1 VPVTIRSTAR
11 QGRGL
16 PSRLAAAFLA
26 AFALVLPLAL
36 TVTPAAAAPVV
47 ETVPADPAADPLA
60 AKACLGT
67 FGAATTDCP
76 AETVA
81 GTVPALAPDV
91 TSDWAGLAARFANG
105 IAAGLH
111 STVPQL
117 KDSLQSTT
125 APVPLPA
132 AGWMLV
138 AGLGALGLFRRRRDG
153 TPVPL
158 RTALRDG
165 ARADLGPRRD
175 PMFLRLPAALR
186 PGARR
191 SLLLRAR
198 GERLTAFAP
207 GRAAPDH
214 PRGGAGTR
222 PAVSAERAPPAA
234 PGQNPNPGSV
244 PSYPFR
250 SGPGSPLS
258 RDRIDGLAQRFFF
271 APAHVSRPHPFN
283 QNGQRPAPAPRLP
296 CLHLV
301 PGVRS
306 DLWQITVGVRTHA

>member
-1 VPVTIRSTAR
+1 VPVTIRTTAR

-26 AFALVLPLAL
+26 VLAL
-36 TVTPAAAAPVV
+36 TLPLLALSVTPAAAAPVV
-47 ETVPADPAADPLA
+47 ETAPDPMA

-67 FGAATTDCP
+67 FGAAIGACP
-76 AETVA
+76 EAMAAAPPT
-81 GTVPALAPDV
+81 LAPDV
-91 TSDWAGLAARFANG
+91 TSNWADLAARFANG
-105 IAAGLH
+105 IAAGLQ

-117 KDSLQSTT
+117 KDSLQSTA

-132 AGWMLV
+132 AGWLLV

-165 ARADLGPRRD
+165 ARADLAPRRD
-175 PMFLRLPAALR
+175 PLFLSLPAALR

-222 PAVSAERAPPAA
+222 PAVSAERAPPAPVRQSPFA
-234 PGQNPNPGSV
+234 GSV

-250 SGPGSPLS
+250 SGPGSPPPE
-258 RDRIDGLAQRFFF
+258 DRIDGFWRRFFF
-271 APAHVSRPHPFN
+271 AWPAARGRPGTIRTGTGPPPPHRIRCLHPFRRRR
-283 QNGQRPAPAPRLP
+283 GPIF
-296 CLHLV
+296 H
-301 PGVRS
+301 
-306 DLWQITVGVRTHA
+306 D

>member
-1 VPVTIRSTAR
+1 VLVAV
-11 QGRGL
+11 L
-16 PSRLAAAFLA
+16 
-26 AFALVLPLAL
+26 ALVLPFAL

-47 ETVPADPAADPLA
+47 ETVPADPMA

-67 FGAATTDCP
+67 FGAATTANCP
-76 AETVA
+76 ETAA
-81 GTVPALAPDV
+81 GTVHALAPDV

-132 AGWMLV
+132 AGWLLV

-158 RTALRDG
+158 RAALRDG
-165 ARADLGPRRD
+165 ARTDVAPRRD

-207 GRAAPDH
+207 GRAALDH

-222 PAVSAERAPPAA
+222 PATSAERAPPAA
-234 PGQNPNPGSV
+234 AGQNPYSG
-244 PSYPFR
+244 PFPRTHSGPALVRRCREAVSTVLR
-250 SGPGSPLS
+250 SGFVLPAPH
-258 RDRIDGLAQRFFF
+258 LAD
-271 APAHVSRPHPFN
+271 AFN
-283 QNGQRPAPAPRLP
+283 QNGQRPASAPHQSAACIRSGGGA
-296 CLHLV
+296 V
-301 PGVRS
+301 PTLTP
-306 DLWQITVGVRTHA
+306 DFEY

>member
-1 VPVTIRSTAR
+1 MTIRSTAR

-16 PSRLAAAFLA
+16 APRLAAVPVAVLLA
-26 AFALVLPLAL
+26 VLALVLPFAL

-47 ETVPADPAADPLA
+47 ETVPADPMA

-67 FGAATTDCP
+67 FGAATATCP
-76 AETVA
+76 EPAA
-81 GTVPALAPDV
+81 GTLPTLAPDV

-105 IAAGLH
+105 IAAGLQ

-117 KDSLQSTT
+117 KDSLQSTA

-132 AGWMLV
+132 AGWLLV

-165 ARADLGPRRD
+165 ARADVAPRRD

-207 GRAAPDH
+207 GRTSPVR
-214 PRGGAGTR
+214 PVGGAGTR
-222 PAVSAERAPPAA
+222 YAATAERAPPAA
-234 PGQNPNPGSV
+234 EGENPILRTV

-250 SGPGSPLS
+250 SGAGSPLS
-258 RDRIDGLAQRFFF
+258 QVRIDGLAQRFFF
-271 APAHVSRPHPFN
+271 ACTASRGRIPSTRTGRGPHP
-283 QNGQRPAPAPRLP
+283 RPASSAACIRVRGGA
-296 CLHLV
+296 V
-301 PGVRS
+301 PTS
-306 DLWQITVGVRTHA
+306 TSSLEY

>member
-1 VPVTIRSTAR
+1 
-11 QGRGL
+11 
-16 PSRLAAAFLA
+16 
-26 AFALVLPLAL
+26 
-36 TVTPAAAAPVV
+36 
-47 ETVPADPAADPLA
+47 
-60 AKACLGT
+60 
-67 FGAATTDCP
+67 
-76 AETVA
+76 
-81 GTVPALAPDV
+81 VPALAPDV

-105 IAAGLH
+105 IAAGLQ

-117 KDSLQSTT
+117 KDSLQSTA

-165 ARADLGPRRD
+165 ARADLAPRRD

-191 SLLLRAR
+191 SLLIRAR

-207 GRAAPDH
+207 GRAALDH

-222 PAVSAERAPPAA
+222 PATSAERAPPAA
-234 PGQNPNPGSV
+234 PGQSPFAGSV

-250 SGPGSPLS
+250 SGPGSPPPE
-258 RDRIDGLAQRFFF
+258 DRIDGFRRRFFF
-271 APAHVSRPHPFN
+271 ASPMLSPARLSRAVPPGPPRPATTRTGRGPHP
-283 QNGQRPAPAPRLP
+283 RPAPPLLASGARRAVRPLTIDRRSENT
-296 CLHLV
+296 CL
-301 PGVRS
+301 
-306 DLWQITVGVRTHA
+306 I